1 MMYMHIIHQTDLQE
15 CDDKHSA
22 PKPQP
27 QPQPQPPLRAPDTP
41 RALASPK
48 KTGAADLKSLFG
60 TGVSV
65 KIDTPRFNVKY

>member
-1 MMYMHIIHQTDLQE
+1 MLCNKRGRCWYNNY
-15 CDDKHSA
+15 
-22 PKPQP
+22 
-27 QPQPQPPLRAPDTP
+27 
-41 RALASPK
+41 ALASPK